1 MAATYNVP
9 ALVQVK
15 APQIKVQ
22 KDAYTNPQPL
32 YNKAYEEYAKIGQQI
47 ANSAV
52 GFDIN
57 REQYIKEEKEA
68 QDKLVQ
74 DRLTNYSTD
83 VLDVA
88 GLTNTGN
95 SKFDENKMNFFL
107 DLKEQYIEIQNL
119 MAENPEFAAKGS
131 RELTKIKGMVDQF
144 SSAAPKILQEIVWMR
159 DKLKVK
165 PGTQGAI
172 SSLFPDAMQRM
183 LLAIG
188 GDGDVDVSIVMDGDQ
203 LVLFA
208 PDQTYMEDGKEIHMD
223 ATSINVNKFIQLGET
238 AGGAI
243 PTIGDWETEV
253 LEATRAS
260 LGVIG
265 GATPGNDSITGTILP
280 KYIDTEIIKTKD
292 GQEYENKTWA
302 KEIVDKNGK
311 PIIGPAT
318 LKTGLNMEE
327 IPNPFAGQP
336 LTGRML
342 AIQELITNGTFNSLL
357 NNQDPN
363 DNDMEI
369 YWADVVGD
377 PTDEFGDKLSGYD
390 GIPGQNSA
398 WDVTDPKKVALAV
411 EWFANRGIEKYE
423 HTLGMQAK
431 PTAITPPGAGD
442 GTQQEAVNLYN
453 DLATASQSG
462 EGARNY
468 FMNKSIGGKRILDVT
483 YMEDFESLSD
493 FEKQTKGKSNII
505 TLTVA
510 VGKDDADEIEY
521 DLNNPASL
529 KTLIK
534 DLVKD
539 QYGSD
544 NDAEKIRSQIY
555 RMITASKKKKK
566 DTKKVNTDYQ

>member
-15 APQIKVQ
+15 APQIKVSQ
-22 KDAYTNPQPL
+22 DAYTNPQPL
-32 YNKAYEEYAKIGQQI
+32 YNNAYAEYAKIARKIADAGIKIHTNQQ
-47 ANSAV
+47 
-52 GFDIN
+52 
-57 REQYIKEEKEA
+57 QYIKDEKKA
-68 QDKLVQ
+68 QDKLVK
-74 DRLTNYSTD
+74 DRQTNISKSL
-83 VLDVA
+83 LDVA
-88 GLTNTGN
+88 NLTNTGN
-95 SKFDENKMNFFL
+95 SKFDNNKMNFFL
-107 DLKEQYIEIQNL
+107 DLKQQFAEIQNL
-119 MAENPEFAAKGS
+119 IAENPEFAVEGN
-131 RELTKIKGMVDQF
+131 RELAKINGMVNQF
-144 SSAAPKILQEIVWMR
+144 QAAAPKMLREIVWMR
-159 DKLKVK
+159 EKLKEK
-165 PGTQGAI
+165 SGTVGAI
-172 SSLFPDAMQRM
+172 SSLFPDAMARM

-188 GDGDVDVSIVMDGDQ
+188 GDGDVDVSIVMDDGQ

-208 PDQTYMEDGKEIHMD
+208 PDQTYMEDGVEIHMD
-223 ATSINVNKFIQLGET
+223 ATSINVSKFQQLSDT

-243 PTIGDWETEV
+243 PIIGDWETEV
-253 LEATRAS
+253 LEATKTS
-260 LGVIG
+260 LEVIG
-265 GATPGNDSITGTILP
+265 AGDGGSGIILP
-280 KYIDTEIIKTKD
+280 KYITTEMITTKN
-292 GQEYENKTWA
+292 GEEYEHKTWA
-302 KEIVDKNGK
+302 KEIIDPVTNQA
-311 PIIGPAT
+311 IIGEDT
-318 LKTGLNMEE
+318 LIIDGLKTE
-327 IPNPFAGQP
+327 IPNPFAGQK

-377 PTDEFGDKLSGYD
+377 PTDEFGNKLIGYD

-411 EWFANRGIEKYE
+411 EWFASRGIEKYE
-423 HTLGMQAK
+423 HTLGMQG
-431 PTAITPPGAGD
+431 TPKTKTTTGG
-442 GTQQEAVNLYN
+442 GTGYQQDAVNLFN

-468 FMNKSIGGKRILDVT
+468 FMNKSIGGKRILDVN

-544 NDAEKIRSQIY
+544 NTAEKIRSQIY
-555 RMITASKKKKK
+555 RMITASQNKNKK
-566 DTKKVNTDYQ
+566 DQNKFDKFKE